1 MVLLAAAMF
10 CGLEEEEVISG
21 GFPFLFLLLF
31 WCGCFSHQEKMMI
44 IMTMWLNACLSKL
57 LILFPRFIAHQ
68 KVVLFMLSFPCF
80 LFLSLGMEILERYII
95 IIIIIV
101 VQSPSSSLLL
111 RVILVYHY
119 VFPEIHR

>member
-1 MVLLAAAMF
+1 
-10 CGLEEEEVISG
+10 
-21 GFPFLFLLLF
+21 
-31 WCGCFSHQEKMMI
+31 
-44 IMTMWLNACLSKL
+44 MTMWLNACLSKL

-101 VQSPSSSLLL
+101 VPVTVIIIIITCNTSVSL
-111 RVILVYHY
+111 Y
-119 VFPEIHR
+119 VPRDTQIAYSIYVCLDSTNFI